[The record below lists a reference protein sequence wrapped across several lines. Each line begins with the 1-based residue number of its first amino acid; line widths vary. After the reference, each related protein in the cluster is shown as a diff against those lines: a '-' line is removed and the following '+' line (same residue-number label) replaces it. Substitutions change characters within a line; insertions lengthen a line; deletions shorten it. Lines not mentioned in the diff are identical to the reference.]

1 MGWCI
6 VDSAATTSQKSA
18 TLRSFLSFS
27 LDPTHPSQPPPRSA
41 LSHPLSTPSSSQ
53 VSRLVRNT
61 ASTFAPRASGATG
74 KNPAVFGSTLYKIFG
89 VQAWV
94 SAAVGGLLAF
104 NLLAPSD
111 EPSIARLVGMW
122 SVWMFTVPA
131 LRARECTPDEKE
143 ALNLLFLVRE
153 GGNRERREPKGVG
166 GWMDGWMDGW
176 MGDSLSL
183 SRLEHFS
190 QGEARPS
197 LASICLHAFLR
208 CDREQ
213 RREEKR
219 RRERGR
225 PRDTNPTTFSHH
237 FPIHFSIPQAIP
249 LVNVTLPLVYKSFAA
264 VYSADMIL
272 LAAVFAWKLGG
283 GGKEGGG
290 EEGEQ
295 TS

>member
-176 MGDSLSL
+176 ETLSLSL
-183 SRLEHFS
+183 VSN
-190 QGEARPS
+190 
-197 LASICLHAFLR
+197 IFLR
-208 CDREQ
+208 ERPALLWQAFVYTRSCDAIES
-213 RREEKR
+213 REEKR
-219 RRERGR
+219 REEGREDALE
-225 PRDTNPTTFSHH
+225 DTNPTTFSHH

-290 EEGEQ
+290 VVGEQ

>member
-1 MGWCI
+1 MQQQHLLSH
-6 VDSAATTSQKSA
+6 DHQTTLTHA
-18 TLRSFLSFS
+18 S
-27 LDPTHPSQPPPRSA
+27 LPS

-176 MGDSLSL
+176 ETLSLSL
-183 SRLEHFS
+183 VSN
-190 QGEARPS
+190 
-197 LASICLHAFLR
+197 IFLR
-208 CDREQ
+208 ERPALLWQAFVYTRSCDAIES
-213 RREEKR
+213 REEKR
-219 RRERGR
+219 REEGREDALE
-225 PRDTNPTTFSHH
+225 DTNPTTFSHH

>member
-176 MGDSLSL
+176 ETLSLSL
-183 SRLEHFS
+183 VSN
-190 QGEARPS
+190 
-197 LASICLHAFLR
+197 IFLR
-208 CDREQ
+208 ERPALLWQAFVYTRSCDAIES
-213 RREEKR
+213 REEKR
-219 RRERGR
+219 REEGREDALE
-225 PRDTNPTTFSHH
+225 DTNPTTFSHH
-237 FPIHFSIPQAIP
+237 FPIHFFLFHRPSR
-249 LVNVTLPLVYKSFAA
+249 S
-264 VYSADMIL
+264 S
-272 LAAVFAWKLGG
+272 
-283 GGKEGGG
+283 
-290 EEGEQ
+290 
-295 TS
+295 TSPSR

>member
-176 MGDSLSL
+176 ETLSLSL
-183 SRLEHFS
+183 VSN
-190 QGEARPS
+190 
-197 LASICLHAFLR
+197 IFLR
-208 CDREQ
+208 ERPALLWQAFVYTRSCDAIES
-213 RREEKR
+213 REEKR
-219 RRERGR
+219 REEKKGERTPLKTPTQPPSLIISPSIFLFHR
-225 PRDTNPTTFSHH
+225 PSRS
-237 FPIHFSIPQAIP
+237 S
-249 LVNVTLPLVYKSFAA
+249 
-264 VYSADMIL
+264 
-272 LAAVFAWKLGG
+272 
-283 GGKEGGG
+283 
-290 EEGEQ
+290 
-295 TS
+295 TSPSR